1 METREEGQAGQR
13 PGRKLPAR
21 NLAVLLLALAVIVTA
36 FLFINSAYFA
46 VGAVVVEGN
55 KYISTEDVFGIA
67 GIPAEIN
74 IFRLNTAT
82 IKNRL
87 LHDLRIDEAEVTRR
101 FPTTIL
107 IALSERQPVAWVA
120 CSYGFVQMDKQGVV
134 MAAVKSIKKVDVP
147 IITGVRLGNIYIG
160 DKIDTPTVQNVLA
173 YLAYLD
179 EATLGQLSEVNIRP
193 AGDLVAYTV
202 QTVTI
207 RIGPPDRLPE
217 KAKLTGDILREV
229 GNKKSAI
236 EYIDLNYASPYIK
249 FKQSSRKE

>member
-1 METREEGQAGQR
+1 METWEEAQPEQR
-13 PGRKLPAR
+13 PGRKLPR
-21 NLAVLLLALAVIVTA
+21 SRLALLLLALTVIVAA

-46 VGAVVVEGN
+46 VGTVVVEGN
-55 KYISTEDVFGIA
+55 KYIATEDVFGIA

-82 IKNRL
+82 IENRL
-87 LHDLRIDEAEVTRR
+87 LRDLRIDEAEVVRR
-101 FPTTIL
+101 FPATIV

-120 CSYGFVQMDKQGVV
+120 CSYGFVQLDKQGVV

-173 YLAYLD
+173 YLADLD
-179 EATLGQLSEVNIRP
+179 ETTLGQLSEVNIRS
-193 AGDLVAYTV
+193 AGDLIAYTV
-202 QTVTI
+202 QTITI
-207 RIGPPDRLPE
+207 RIGPPDRLAE

-229 GNKKSAI
+229 DNKKGAI

-249 FKQSSRKE
+249 FKQTSRKE